1 MINCYNCYQCKHI
14 GNILYCPFFGL
25 NPCYRGEHE
34 LVLPKITKPS
44 ETTLIIPLS
53 ESRGYQYRK
62 LIFYQLKNK
71 KSITDIANYL
81 KINVY
86 TLRQYVDKVLEYNN
100 ITLKELKH
108 YVVLG
113 E

>member
-1 MINCYNCYQCKHI
+1 MNRAERRARGIKGKAPTYNLSAEAIQVIKEEEQKKSVDI
-14 GNILYCPFFGL
+14 AFILL
-25 NPCYRGEHE
+25 
-34 LVLPKITKPS
+34 LT
-44 ETTLIIPLS
+44 IPQS
-53 ESRGYQYRK
+53 ESKCYQYRK

-100 ITLKELKH
+100 ITLKELKY
-108 YVVLG
+108 YVVP
-113 E
+113 EE

>member
-1 MINCYNCYQCKHI
+1 MINCYTCYQCKHI

-25 NPCYRGEHE
+25 NLCYRGEHE
-34 LVLPKITKPS
+34 LILPKTTKPG
-44 ETTLIIPLS
+44 EKALIIPLS
-53 ESRGYQYRK
+53 DSKCYQYRK
-62 LIFYQLKNK
+62 FIFYQLKNK

-81 KINVY
+81 KINVS

-108 YVVLG
+108 YVVL
-113 E
+113 EE

>member
-34 LVLPKITKPS
+34 LILPKTTKPG
-44 ETTLIIPLS
+44 EKALIIPLS
-53 ESRGYQYRK
+53 DSKCYQYRK
-62 LIFYQLKNK
+62 FIFYQLKNK

-81 KINVY
+81 KINVS

-100 ITLKELKH
+100 ITLKELKY
-108 YVVLG
+108 YVVL
-113 E
+113 EE

>member
-25 NPCYRGEHE
+25 HPCYRGEHE
-34 LVLPKITKPS
+34 LVLPKITKLG
-44 ETTLIIPLS
+44 EKTLIIPQS
-53 ESRGYQYRK
+53 ESKCYQYRK
-62 LIFYQLKNK
+62 FIFYQLKNK

-81 KINVY
+81 KINVS

-108 YVVLG
+108 YVVL
-113 E
+113 EE